1 MQAYEYRVVPAPNRG
16 RKARGA
22 KTTPERFALALSEAM
37 NAQAADGWEF
47 VRADTLP
54 CEERSGL
61 TGRAIVPVNV
71 LVFRRALDAERALP
85 ILDETTVPPALRLHA
100 DDPAAADEVAAPEAA
115 PEPEPAEPMS
125 AAGLGRSLVAD
136 APEGRAPKIT
146 PFRRDRAPEGEG

>member
-1 MQAYEYRVVPAPNRG
+1 MQGYEYRVVPAPNRG

-22 KTTPERFALALSEAM
+22 KTTPERFALALTETM

-54 CEERSGL
+54 CEERAGL
-61 TGRAIVPVNV
+61 TGRTTVQVSV

-85 ILDETTVPPALRLHA
+85 ILDETTVPPALRAPAGVA
-100 DDPAAADEVAAPEAA
+100 DLADEPATPVAAP
-115 PEPEPAEPMS
+115 PPPADPMS
-125 AAGLGRSLVAD
+125 AEGLGRSLVAD

-146 PFRRDRAPEGEG
+146 PFRRDRAPEGDS